1 MADKKTAKKS
11 TTSKKPRNVATV
23 EQMSA
28 QVSAV
33 QPHVPAKTNSTSSV
47 DVQKWIE
54 VAAYYRAE
62 RRGFQGGDPTD
73 DWYQAE
79 REIQSKLA
87 EQTAHA

>member
-33 QPHVPAKTNSTSSV
+33 QAHVPAKTNSV

-62 RRGFQGGDPTD
+62 RRGFQGGDPID